1 MDNQKK
7 NYTLICAI
15 DKFTTAAQLTN
26 DIGYAV
32 KRARMYSP
40 EINPED
46 IHLNIEQRD
55 GQSLLYAEW
64 TSTQTDSDSKLCELE
79 KEVES
84 EIRKVIENRQTEIL
98 FDCDYT
104 SEKSF
109 AVTRVVTRLYHSE
122 PGRIVFGTPVFDT
135 HGERQTG
142 IKVTIRYITEK

>member
-15 DKFTTAAQLTN
+15 DKFTTIAQLSN
-26 DIGYAV
+26 DICYAM
-32 KRARMYSP
+32 KRVWMD
-40 EINPED
+40 NPD
-46 IHLNIEQRD
+46 IRQEEVHLNIEQRD

-79 KEVES
+79 KEVET